1 MGNPQN
7 QDGEVE
13 VVDHELARDVARL
26 YSWANVEE
34 PVYRSFVRRRKLH
47 SSQAASDTE
56 HRREEPEIHPSGTS
70 APVPLVEM
78 EAPVPVPV
86 PDVGAEEKT
95 RVVPVQPAVL
105 PQQDP
110 VHAAI
115 AVYSLAGGVGK
126 TTLCANLG
134 RIFCSQGERVLLVDA
149 SGCGLL
155 PFYYGA
161 SDFRPGLRTFVAPD
175 GKYAP
180 VQILGAEEMTSE
192 WLETKV
198 KPAMQ
203 KAQRVIFDLG
213 PASAEMLSQI
223 LSMCAVVLVPVLS
236 DLNSILTIS
245 RIESIW
251 KHVRANG
258 LRVPDPFYVFN
269 EFDEQDPIEQ
279 KARSLVARQV
289 GERLLSQSIRYSA
302 AVANAIADRMTVAD
316 HAPDS
321 PVAQD
326 YMELAYWLR
335 EAAPVAAS
343 PSVVRRRWSEQ

>member
-1 MGNPQN
+1 MVNPQN

-47 SSQAASDTE
+47 SSQTASDTE
-56 HRREEPEIHPSGTS
+56 DRREEPKGHPSGIS
-70 APVPLVEM
+70 ATAPLVEM
-78 EAPVPVPV
+78 EAPVSVPV
-86 PDVGAEEKT
+86 PDVGVEKT
-95 RVVPVQPAVL
+95 RAATVQPAVS
-105 PQQDP
+105 QRQDP
-110 VHAAI
+110 AHAAI

-213 PASAEMLSQI
+213 PASAEMLPEI

-258 LRVPDPFYVFN
+258 LRVPDPVYVFN

-289 GERLLSQSIRYSA
+289 GERLLPQSIRYSA

-335 EAAPVAAS
+335 EAAPVAES